1 MAQSRGLLLTV
12 LSGIMYGFLGFFG
25 VQLSKAQ
32 LSIPNFMFWRFF
44 IAFLIIF
51 FVNFLEIIKKQWDFR
66 SVVSTLALGGVFY
79 FGSSAFYF
87 LASKNIGTGLSMVAF
102 YSYPAFV
109 IFFSWKIDRFQMTKP
124 VLGALASI
132 FLGLILLTKGEGFDF
147 DLLGTIFALVSALLY
162 AIYVYASKKQTKKLS
177 PLDAT
182 LIVCLGGAIVS
193 LCTSVIDGSFM
204 FPQSANA
211 WSNVLCIAIICTGLP
226 ILFLLEGLKTVDANS
241 ASLLSVLEPVVTVI
255 VGAAFLE
262 EKINLIQF
270 LGIIVIL
277 LGVVLVQLE
286 KIKELPMNYPGKN
299 AQFSS
304 ESCRSRW
311 RL

>member
-1 MAQSRGLLLTV
+1 MAQYRGLLLTV
-12 LSGIMYGFLGFFG
+12 LSGTMYGFLGFFG
-25 VQLSKAQ
+25 TQLSKAQ

-51 FVNFLEIIKKQWDFR
+51 FLNFLEITRKQWDFR

-109 IFFSWKIDRFQMTKP
+109 IFFSWKLDRFQMTKP
-124 VLGALASI
+124 ILGALTSI
-132 FLGLILLTKGEGFDF
+132 FVGLILLTKVEGFDF
-147 DLLGTIFALVSALLY
+147 DLLGTFFALVSALLY
-162 AIYVYASKKQTKKLS
+162 AIYVYISKKQTEQLS
-177 PLDAT
+177 PLNAT
-182 LIVCLGGAIVS
+182 LVVCLGGAIVS
-193 LCTSVIDGSFM
+193 WCTSIIDGSFM
-204 FPQSANA
+204 LPQTVNV

-262 EKINLIQF
+262 EKMSLIQF
-270 LGIIVIL
+270 FGIVVIL

-286 KIKELPMNYPGKN
+286 KTKELPTNDIKVV
-299 AQFSS
+299 
-304 ESCRSRW
+304 
-311 RL
+311 